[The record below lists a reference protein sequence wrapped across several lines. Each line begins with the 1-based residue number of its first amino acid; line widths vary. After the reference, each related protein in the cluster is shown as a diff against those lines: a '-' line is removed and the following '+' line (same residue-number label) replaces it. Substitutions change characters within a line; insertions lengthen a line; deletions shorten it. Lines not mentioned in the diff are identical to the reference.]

1 MILLTKKAR
10 QMIELAVQKEPTL
23 EVGGFG
29 RVELRS
35 GTIVVTQIFIPPQ
48 EVGAAHTDIEGA
60 DLRVALEALL
70 RAGSTLSQW
79 SFWWHSH
86 CSMGVTPS
94 GQDDSTLRLLVQE
107 VPELGWFA
115 GMVTNVK
122 GDYHGWL
129 EVTRPLPINTKVDVY
144 LDEEPVPRKTVEE
157 VDRMME
163 HVKRKVYTPPKP
175 TAALWA
181 GSGNQ
186 HSNHTKDCN
195 CWPCQQQDPT
205 KIDEAEDAAFLED
218 LKTYMGVGDEG

>member
-35 GTIVVTQIFIPPQ
+35 GMIVVTQIFIPPQ
-48 EVGAAHTDIEGA
+48 EVGTAHTDIEGA

-107 VPELGWFA
+107 VPQLGWFA

-144 LDEEPVPRKTVEE
+144 LDEEPIPKKTVEE

-163 HVKRKVYTPPKP
+163 HVKRKVYTPPK
-175 TAALWA
+175 TKAAALWQ
-181 GSGNQ
+181 GNGNQ
-186 HSNHTKDCN
+186 HKKN
-195 CWPCQQQDPT
+195 CICWSCQQQDPT
-205 KIDEAEDAAFLED
+205 KMDDAEEEAMMHD
-218 LKTYMGVGDEG
+218 LKAYMGVGDEG